1 MGLVQVLVVLSCLTS
16 VLGDVVDSWTQPPHH
31 APIYPPVG
39 APHHHKGGGHHHKA
53 PTHPPVRPP
62 VHPPVR
68 LPIHPPAHSPRHPPV
83 QAPSH
88 SPAPTRKLVAVQGV
102 VFCKP
107 CKYFG
112 IDTLLGATP
121 LLGATVRLECK
132 NTKYKAFKQ
141 EAKTDKNGYFFIM
154 APKTI
159 TTYASHKCKVYL
171 VSAPKSAK
179 CKKPTNLHYGL
190 KGAILMPS
198 KPTLPPPP
206 PSLHVFTVGP
216 FAFEPS
222 TKLPC
227 SH

>member
-1 MGLVQVLVVLSCLTS
+1 MHVNWSFVKELNKWWHWEVLLNF
-16 VLGDVVDSWTQPPHH
+16 
-31 APIYPPVG
+31 A
-39 APHHHKGGGHHHKA
+39 
-53 PTHPPVRPP
+53 
-62 VHPPVR
+62 
-68 LPIHPPAHSPRHPPV
+68 
-83 QAPSH
+83 
-88 SPAPTRKLVAVQGV
+88 
-102 VFCKP
+102 
-107 CKYFG
+107 
-112 IDTLLGATP
+112 
-121 LLGATVRLECK
+121 GATVRLVCK

-154 APKTI
+154 APKII

-171 VSAPKSAK
+171 VSSPKSGK

-206 PSLHVFTVGP
+206 PSLQVFTVGP

-227 SH
+227 SHWRYMTRFAIPIAWITNVLLFQCHSQYVWCVQLVKVL

>member
-1 MGLVQVLVVLSCLTS
+1 MHSLNPYKFSSLVTLIFAHLSLSLSETMGLVQVLVVLSCLTS

-39 APHHHKGGGHHHKA
+39 APQHHKGGGHHHHKA

-68 LPIHPPAHSPRHPPV
+68 PPIRSPAHSPSHPPV

-88 SPAPTRKLVAVQGV
+88 SPVHPPTSYPIPTRKLVAVQGV

-121 LLGATVRLECK
+121 LLG
-132 NTKYKAFKQ
+132 N
-141 EAKTDKNGYFFIM
+141 
-154 APKTI
+154 
-159 TTYASHKCKVYL
+159 
-171 VSAPKSAK
+171 
-179 CKKPTNLHYGL
+179 
-190 KGAILMPS
+190 
-198 KPTLPPPP
+198 
-206 PSLHVFTVGP
+206 
-216 FAFEPS
+216 
-222 TKLPC
+222 
-227 SH
+227 